1 MESFKDLSTE
11 KKISLNIS
19 NIGKIEFVS
28 VDITSHNCIVGI
40 NNTGKSTVLKVI
52 YSLISSINQFSR
64 LISSNRTKYSFVYES
79 ELTDKGVEQLWEL
92 ITDRIKGIFN
102 LEEINEDSS
111 IELYLDDRFFLEW
124 NGNDVKCTENILEIN
139 NIPQVL
145 YLSSPE
151 ILTYSHLIYRGESTD
166 TGYSNNFNY
175 VLPYDLD
182 FIEYMATIAERSK
195 IDLPVNIKEKGVSEI
210 LEEGKYYRPSVLGT
224 GVKLLRILETLVKS
238 KNDDIIFL
246 IDEPEVGCHPSM
258 QRRISKIL
266 LEKFRYFTITTH
278 SIYMVNSLNE
288 DINYMRTSH
297 FENGIE
303 LINVQRS
310 ELLSDYTDQ
319 LVN

>member
-11 KKISLNIS
+11 KKISLSIS
-19 NIGKIEFVS
+19 NIGKIDFVNI
-28 VDITSHNCIVGI
+28 DITSHNCIVGI

-52 YSLISSINQFSR
+52 YSVISSINYFSK
-64 LISSNRTKYSFVYES
+64 LISSNRRKYNLIYES
-79 ELTDKGVEQLWEL
+79 ELTDKGEEQLWGL
-92 ITDRIKGIFN
+92 IIERIEGVFN
-102 LEEINEDSS
+102 LREVADNSEIK
-111 IELYLDDRFFLEW
+111 LYLDNKLLLIWDKNTLRCI
-124 NGNDVKCTENILEIN
+124 GNILEIN

-151 ILTYSHLIYRGESTD
+151 VLTYSHLIYRGESTD
-166 TGYSNNFNY
+166 LSSSSDFNY
-175 VLPYDLD
+175 VLPYDLE
-182 FIEYMATIAERSK
+182 FIEYMATLAEKSK

-238 KNDDIIFL
+238 KNDNIIFL

-266 LEKFRYFTITTH
+266 SEKFRYFTITTH
-278 SIYMVNSLNE
+278 SIYMVNSLNK
-288 DINYMRTSH
+288 DINYMRTTYS
-297 FENGIE
+297 ENGIE